1 MGLCLEG
8 RRPVLPYAAHSNGQ
22 SLPATILLLRL
33 RSPALP
39 PRSYHLPLIPGAS
52 PSLERKIDSESLEL
66 SAKPRTL
73 RVRGFAERAES
84 TESERSKEP
93 TGPLLWG
100 GGVSPQTKFPTTRH

>member
-1 MGLCLEG
+1 M
-8 RRPVLPYAAHSNGQ
+8 RWPPKPTRSRQ
-22 SLPATILLLRL
+22 SSLLRGNASE
-33 RSPALP
+33 RS
-39 PRSYHLPLIPGAS
+39 RGAS

-93 TGPLLWG
+93 TGPLLSG
-100 GGVSPQTKFPTTRH
+100 SEVSPRTSSRRGGIGAVVFDSKVL